1 MSSFKPL
8 NNKIYQKSGPV
19 ITADYIYWKKYA
31 PPVLVKEFGPIDY
44 IDFSPIE
51 PHYFAVTCS
60 VRVQIYNPITKLV
73 TKNLSRFRENA
84 YGASFRA
91 DGKLLCAGGEE
102 KNVKLFDVASKS
114 LLRLFK
120 GHEAPVHRTFFTYD
134 KPQIASFSD
143 DKSVKLWDIPT
154 ETCVNSYTNHNDY
167 VRAGAVCKSLPNLVL
182 SGSYDNTV
190 KLYDNRTNTCA
201 IDVNHGS
208 PIESVLFLPTGGIF
222 ISAGGTEIKVWDTLA
237 GGKLLGNVSQHH
249 KTITCLRL
257 ASDNKRLLSG
267 SLDRH
272 VKVYDLNSF
281 KTVHTLTYP
290 NAIIS
295 LGISKN
301 DDTIVAGL
309 VDGLVSIS
317 RRETDF
323 KDSTDKDTSKVYNNR
338 ASTHAE
344 PDAIV
349 SELVI
354 EKQSKYDMHLRK
366 FQYSKALKVVL
377 RPYICTKTPE
387 ITVALLHELVRR
399 QALNR
404 VFSSLELKEIVILL
418 KFFRKNITDYRFVR
432 ILLVVINIFI
442 DEFES
447 QIKYMPAMVIE
458 QFQLLNDVLGE
469 ECKLG
474 EQLGNVQGVIEMLL
488 SCASVANE
496 EEVDLSAAKQQHNL
510 IPSANAQKNMVFE
523 IS

>member
-1 MSSFKPL
+1 MSTFKPI
-8 NNKIYQKSGPV
+8 NNKIYQKSGPI
-19 ITADYIYWKKYA
+19 ITPDYIYWKKFA

-120 GHEAPVHRTFFTYD
+120 GHDAPVHRTFFTHV

-154 ETCVNSYTNHNDY
+154 ETCVNTYTNHDDY
-167 VRAGAVCKSLPNLVL
+167 VRAGAVCLSLPNLIL
-182 SGSYDNTV
+182 SGSYDRTV
-190 KLYDNRTNTCA
+190 KLYDSRTNSSV

-222 ISAGGTEIKVWDTLA
+222 ISAGGTEIKVWDALA
-237 GGKLLGNVSQHH
+237 GGKLLGSVSQHH

-257 ASDNKRLLSG
+257 ASDNRRLLSG

-272 VKVYDLNSF
+272 VKVYDLSSF
-281 KTVHTLTYP
+281 KVVHTLSYS
-290 NAIIS
+290 NGIVS

-317 RRETDF
+317 RREVDL
-323 KDSTDKDTSKVYNNR
+323 KDSESKKSQVYYKYR
-338 ASTHAE
+338 ANTHVE
-344 PDAIV
+344 PDTTV
-349 SELVI
+349 SALVI
-354 EKQSKYDMHLRK
+354 EKQSKYDAYLRK
-366 FQYSKALKVVL
+366 FQYSKALRVVL

-387 ITVALLHELVRR
+387 ITVAVLHELSRR
-399 QALNR
+399 QSLNR
-404 VFSSLELKEIVILL
+404 VFSDLDLKEIVILL
-418 KFFRKNITDYRFVR
+418 KFFRKNVTDYRFTRV
-432 ILLVVINIFI
+432 LLRVIDVFL
-442 DEFES
+442 DEFEQ
-447 QIKYMPAMVIE
+447 QIKYMPAAVIE
-458 QFQLLNDVLGE
+458 QFQLLNDVLGK

-474 EQLGNVQGVIEMLL
+474 EELGNVQGAIEMLL
-488 SCASVANE
+488 SCASVANDE
-496 EEVDLSAAKQQHNL
+496 GDDVVAPKQLNL
-510 IPSANAQKNMVFE
+510 LPSVNAQKNMVFE